1 MYLRVYTALVCVCT
15 FHFPK
20 HRANDCVE
28 VAVCEREI
36 QMAKKCGGWKQ
47 QLHSRGYCEKKP
59 RCGLER
65 SAWLIDA
72 FISRE

>member
-1 MYLRVYTALVCVCT
+1 MGQMWPLGRGGHGTSLRRGKRYRPIDIGFLQRPPAAAAAVCVYT

-36 QMAKKCGGWKQ
+36 QMAQKCGG
-47 QLHSRGYCEKKP
+47 
-59 RCGLER
+59 
-65 SAWLIDA
+65 
-72 FISRE
+72 